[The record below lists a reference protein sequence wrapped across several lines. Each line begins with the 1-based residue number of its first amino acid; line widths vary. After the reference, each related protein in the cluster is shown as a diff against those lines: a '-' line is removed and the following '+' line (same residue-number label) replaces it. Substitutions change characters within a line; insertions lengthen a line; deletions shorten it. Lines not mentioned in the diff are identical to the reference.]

1 MSHLESTIDDRGVAT
16 LTLNRPEVHN
26 AFDDRMIADLT
37 ARLADM
43 EQDPA
48 VRVVILTGAGKS
60 LSAGADLKWM
70 RRMANYDQQANLEDA
85 LRLAELMRAL
95 DALGKPT
102 IARINGAAYGGG
114 VGLVAC
120 CDIAIA
126 VTTAHFMFSE
136 VRLGLVPAVISPFVI
151 AAIGV
156 RAARRF
162 MLTAESIDAQKAK
175 ALGLVH
181 EVADSIEDMDRTIE
195 RQVGLLLDAGPVA
208 LRACK
213 ELITEVR
220 HGNALS
226 DALNLHTAETIAAL
240 RVSPEGQ
247 EGIAAFLD
255 RRPAAWR
262 QH

>member
-1 MSHLESTIDDRGVAT
+1 LEHLLTTIDDRGVAT
-16 LTLNRPEVHN
+16 LTMNRPEEHN
-26 AFDDRMIADLT
+26 AFDDRLIADLT
-37 ARLADM
+37 ARLAAL
-43 EQDPA
+43 EEDPA
-48 VRVVILTGAGKS
+48 VRVVVLTGAGRS
-60 LSAGADLKWM
+60 LSAGADLHWM
-70 RRMANYDQQANLEDA
+70 RRMAGYDQQANLDDA
-85 LRLAELMRAL
+85 LRLAELMRTL
-95 DALGKPT
+95 DALAKPT
-102 IARINGAAYGGG
+102 IARINGPAYGGG

-126 VTTAHFMFSE
+126 GPTASFMFSE

-156 RAARRF
+156 RAARRY
-162 MLTAESIDAQKAK
+162 MLTAEMIDARQAR

-181 EVADSIEDMDRTIE
+181 DVADSHEELDRLVEQQIE
-195 RQVGLLLDAGPVA
+195 RLLQGGPAA

-213 ELITEVR
+213 ELISEVR

-247 EGIAAFLD
+247 EGIVAFLE

-262 QH
+262 RS